1 MKHSLHYVSLA
12 LLFTS
17 MVGFAACG
25 EDDIQATTSLGSVE
39 LTIQGELQGEEL
51 ALESNT
57 YDAAGAAEGFRLT
70 RLSFFLSDLRLVE
83 VKDGQSLETPL
94 ADVAYFNLGPSGLDS
109 EVFDTIPAGDYTSLR
124 FNFGLTPEQDMTT
137 PSDYATTHPLGE
149 SAEYWH
155 DWESYIFTKIE
166 GKSDNNADGVE
177 RFDDSFVFHIG
188 VSAENARPG
197 EIAIDMPVRGGS
209 NDLVLDF
216 DVATLM
222 QLNTANEIPLTQFVH
237 GGPLTS
243 QIPTSAV
250 SALSAAEQ

>member
-1 MKHSLHYVSLA
+1 MKFSFRYVVLP
-12 LLFTS
+12 LFLS
-17 MVGFAACG
+17 VLVGFSACG
-25 EDDIQATTSLGSVE
+25 DDEVVATTNLGSVE
-39 LTIQGELQGEEL
+39 LIIQGELQGENL
-51 ALESNT
+51 ALESQT
-57 YDAAGAAEGFRLT
+57 YDAAGAIEGFRLT

-83 VKDGQSLETPL
+83 VRDGQSFETPI

-124 FNFGLTPEQDMTT
+124 FNFGLTAEQDMTN
-137 PSDYATTHPLGE
+137 PSDYSTTHPLGE

-166 GKSDNNADGVE
+166 GKSDNLEDNQE

-188 VSAENARPG
+188 VSAENAKAG

-209 NDLVLDF
+209 NDLVLNF

-222 QLNTANEIPLTQFVH
+222 QLNTADEIPLTQFIH
-237 GGPLTS
+237 GGPLTD
-243 QIPTSAV
+243 QIPSSAI
-250 SALSAAEQ
+250 SAFSAAE